1 MAAKYYLAKRP
12 QINDRHPV
20 HHESCPFL
28 TEKEDNIYLGS
39 FNSGEQ
45 ALRESEKYYPM
56 TTCCRFCLK
65 EHIKNK
71 EVSLIEESVAMAIA
85 SAVDL
90 VSQEHVADIY
100 YLLN

>member
-28 TEKEDNIYLGS
+28 NENEDNIYLGS

-45 ALRESEKYYPM
+45 ALHEGEKYYPM
-56 TTCCRFCLK
+56 TACCRFCLK
-65 EHIKNK
+65 EHIGNK

-85 SAVDL
+85 TAVDL
-90 VSQEHVADIY
+90 VSQEHVTDIY

>member
-12 QINDRHPV
+12 QINERHPV

-28 TEKEDNIYLGS
+28 TDKEDNIFLGS
-39 FNSGEQ
+39 FDSGEQ
-45 ALRESEKYYPM
+45 ALHEGKEYYP
-56 TTCCRFCLK
+56 TATCCRFCLK
-65 EHIKNK
+65 EHIEKK
-71 EVSLIEESVAMAIA
+71 EVSLIEESVALAIA
-85 SAVDL
+85 AAVDL